1 MTTKWSKRYAK
12 LIGVVLFIITDPN
25 RHLSSPF
32 LERAR
37 CKEAKPDRSRPARRQ
52 GCGSNS
58 QGNVHTFFFSWP
70 IPGSTNHRSQT
81 FQNILQSDTD
91 TTERI
96 WISLLHSFFFSFWA
110 DQNFPTF
117 QENRKREVQ
126 VPKLNTICTQPLPFN
141 FSTFGRLNQLVYGL
155 FFSLFKIADQDP
167 TD

>member
-37 CKEAKPDRSRPARRQ
+37 CKETKPDRSRPARRQ

-81 FQNILQSDTD
+81 LQNILQSDTD
-91 TTERI
+91 TTEWI
-96 WISLLHSFFFSFWA
+96 WISLLHSLFSPFE
-110 DQNFPTF
+110 PIRTF
-117 QENRKREVQ
+117 QLSKKTENVRFKSQ
-126 VPKLNTICTQPLPFN
+126 SSTQ
-141 FSTFGRLNQLVYGL
+141 SAR
-155 FFSLFKIADQDP
+155 SLFLLIFPLLADW
-167 TD
+167 TN